1 MEMLPYILEP
11 VPEPLAP
18 YISGESAEA
27 WRNVYAAWCDTDD
40 DVTDPDYLGELG
52 DAAVAWSG
60 KRHLDSAY
68 LSPSANIAI
77 WSDREHVH
85 IEWDNRDRL
94 FEGNPAWSALVGSYS
109 MPRDQF
115 LSEMKS
121 FHDRL
126 MEQMAA
132 RVDQVMA
139 GHLPSEIEID
149 VPSLVREQGQRTR
162 SFDEALRVVPG
173 TDWQRAETAIREI
186 LDAQRA
192 V

>member
-60 KRHLDSAY
+60 KRLDSAY

-109 MPRDQF
+109 MPRNQF

-126 MEQMAA
+126 IEQMAA

-162 SFDEALRVVPG
+162 SLDDALRVVPG